1 MAIGIV
7 SGLRRETHCLTTPG
21 TANTDNLTFSGVG
34 PERAEAGAREL
45 IAKGAEAL
53 VSFGVS
59 GGIAPEISA
68 GTLILARAGVF
79 GDTIFETTT
88 FWRQSLKDMLP
99 PNIIIEEGPIVG
111 VDKMIASPE
120 AKQRLHANTGA
131 LACDME
137 SHTVAQVAAEVGL
150 PFIAVRA
157 ISDPAGRDVPKWVLH
172 CLSGEGDVDYQ
183 SLILALAR
191 RPWALPALMAL
202 AGNSKKAFGALRR
215 VARAAGPS
223 LGFSGGR

>member
-1 MAIGIV
+1 MVGSHVVVQTTDDKAR
-7 SGLRRETHCLTTPG
+7 LFDKTQCL
-21 TANTDNLTFSGVG
+21 AV
-34 PERAEAGAREL
+34 
-45 IAKGAEAL
+45 
-53 VSFGVS
+53 
-59 GGIAPEISA
+59 
-68 GTLILARAGVF
+68 
-79 GDTIFETTT
+79 
-88 FWRQSLKDMLP
+88 
-99 PNIIIEEGPIVG
+99 
-111 VDKMIASPE
+111 
-120 AKQRLHANTGA
+120 
-131 LACDME
+131 DME
-137 SHTVAQVAAEVGL
+137 SHAVAQVAAEVGL

-191 RPWALPALMAL
+191 RPWALPALIAL

>member
-1 MAIGIV
+1 VAIGIV
-7 SGLRRETHCLTTPG
+7 SGLRRETLCLTTPG
-21 TANTDNLTFSGVG
+21 TANTDNLTFAGVG

-53 VSFGVS
+53 VSFGVA

-68 GTLILARAGVF
+68 GTLILARAVGF
-79 GDTIFETTT
+79 GDTVFETTT
-88 FWRQSLKDMLP
+88 SWRQSLKDMLP
-99 PNIIIEEGPIVG
+99 PNIIIEEGSIVG

-137 SHTVAQVAAEVGL
+137 SHAVAQVAAEVGL

-157 ISDPAGRDVPKWVLH
+157 ISDPVGRDVPKWVLH

-223 LGFSGGR
+223 LGFSSGR